1 MSRVEYCLSRWPALV
16 AGAVLLLT
24 ASGCVGL
31 TAQIMYM
38 IKGNKIEPECT
49 VSLENKRVA
58 VVCLSKGSIG
68 NGSEASALG
77 RGVAAILRTE
87 VKEIEMVR
95 FTEIED
101 WMDTNDWDQIDYRA
115 VGRGVNA
122 DMLIAIDLSSLSYYE
137 GATLY
142 KGKAHYTITLY
153 NMEKGGK
160 QVWQKSVPEFA
171 FPAHGGRPATDM
183 VETKFKQDFLK
194 LVAQDI
200 ARCFHSYDKIEAL
213 ATDAQGF

>member
-1 MSRVEYCLSRWPALV
+1 
-16 AGAVLLLT
+16 
-24 ASGCVGL
+24 
-31 TAQIMYM
+31 
-38 IKGNKIEPECT
+38 
-49 VSLENKRVA
+49 
-58 VVCLSKGSIG
+58 
-68 NGSEASALG
+68 
-77 RGVAAILRTE
+77 
-87 VKEIEMVR
+87 MVR